1 MKEQYKILIDK
12 LDLFIRKYY
21 KNQLIRGGI
30 YFLSIFIVFFIVV
43 NLLEFYGHFDS
54 VARTI
59 IFYIYLVLNSIVF
72 IVNIII
78 PLLKLFRIGEIIT
91 NEQAAEIIGN
101 HFPEVNDKLLN
112 TLQLKEISETETKN
126 IELIRA
132 SIEQRITELK
142 PIPFGVAIDLKR
154 NKKYLK
160 YAIPPLLILLILLFA
175 SPTIIT
181 GPTRRL
187 VNYNTPFEKELPF
200 KITILNEKLEAIQY
214 ENFVLQIKAE
224 GEEIPDHIFLE
235 SDQNKISMIK
245 ENTVNFTYS
254 FLNIQKSMKF
264 RLSAENFKS
273 EEFVIVVLPKPGILD
288 FDVSLDYPA
297 YTGKKDETLRNTGD
311 LVILLGTVI
320 DWNFFTKNTDNLTL
334 SFNEKSVTLEHGSSN
349 SFKYKE
355 GFVESQ
361 NYLISSSNAYLK
373 NHDSLRY
380 SIQVIPDIFPSIT
393 VEEYRDSA
401 FLKQLFFKGLIKDD
415 YGFNKLTFNYRIKDE
430 HLPEMPLLVSKIQLN
445 GGITPQQFF
454 YNFDIANIDITAGN
468 AIEYYF
474 EIWDND
480 AINGSKSSK
489 SQMMEYRLPSLDE
502 INKQTEESNKS
513 IKEEMEEAIK
523 EMQLLQRDIDELN
536 KKVVDKKELN
546 WEDKQ
551 QIQSLIQKHNDLY
564 EKFESIKTENE
575 EKARQ
580 EQEFKE
586 IDQSI
591 AEKQKQLEELF
602 DKLADNEEFNKLMED
617 MKKLLEQVDK
627 DKVNEMLEKMK
638 LSNKDMEKMLD
649 RNLEIFK
656 QLEFESK
663 LEETIEN
670 LNKLSEKQEQLSEK
684 TSDKNN
690 DKEDLSAEQKQINDD
705 FQNIQ
710 KDLEKLDEL
719 NKQLEEP
726 NKFEKMEEKQ
736 EEIEQELNNS
746 ENSLEKN
753 QRSKAAG
760 SQKNASQKMQEMSE
774 SLTQMQQDMI
784 GEGMSED
791 MDALRDILEN
801 LIQLSFDQESL
812 IDKTNQINPNDPNF
826 TSMIRE
832 QKSIKDDLKSVE
844 DSLFALSKRQ
854 IMIEPFISKEL
865 TSIHQNIDK
874 ATDFLNNRRMKQ
886 AAEKQQFVMTSLNNL
901 ALMLSEA
908 LDQMMQSMMQ
918 QSSSNSTCKNGQPKP
933 GAGKTSIK
941 SMRQL
946 QEQLNQQMGKMKDGN
961 KEEGKKQD
969 GKKGNSGQSMSEQL
983 ARMAAEQEAIRN
995 QMQQYADQLE
1005 KEGNMGSSK
1014 ELKKI
1019 MSDMEKTEVDL
1030 VNKKVTQ
1037 ETLLRQQ
1044 EILTRLLTSEKAELE
1059 REKEEKRE
1067 STEAK
1072 NKINRNPGEI
1082 LEYKERE
1089 SNEIELL
1096 KTMLPTMKPFY
1107 KSKVNQ
1113 YFINFDELLEK

>member
-1 MKEQYKILIDK
+1 MIEHYKILLDK

-30 YFLSIFIVFFIVV
+30 YFLSIFIVFFIIV
-43 NLLEFYGHFDS
+43 NLLEFYGQFDS
-54 VARTI
+54 FVRTI
-59 IFYIYLVLNSIVF
+59 IFYIYLVLNGIVF
-72 IVNIII
+72 VVNIII
-78 PLLKLFRIGEIIT
+78 PLLKLFRIGNIIT
-91 NEQAAEIIGN
+91 NEQAAEIIGS

-112 TLQLKEISETETKN
+112 TLQLKEISDTETKN
-126 IELIRA
+126 IELIKA
-132 SIEQRITELK
+132 SIEQRILDLK
-142 PIPFGVAIDLKR
+142 PVPFGIAIDFKK
-154 NKKYLK
+154 NNKYLK
-160 YAIPPLLILLILLFA
+160 YAIPPLLILMIMLFA

-181 GPTRRL
+181 GPTKRL
-187 VNYNTPFEKELPF
+187 VNYNTDFKKELPF
-200 KITILNEKLEAIQY
+200 TITILNDKLEAIQY

-224 GEEIPDHIFLE
+224 GEEIPEHFFLE
-235 SDQNKISMIK
+235 TGNNKISMTR
-245 ENTVNFTYS
+245 ENPVKFTYS
-254 FLNIQKSMKF
+254 FLNIQKSQRF
-264 RLSAENFKS
+264 RLSAENFNS
-273 EEFVIVVLPKPGILD
+273 DEFLITVLPKPGVLD
-288 FDVSLDYPA
+288 FDVSLDYPQ
-297 YTGKKDETLRNTGD
+297 YTGKKDETLKNTGD
-311 LVILLGTVI
+311 LVVLLGTVI

-334 SFNEKSVTLEHGSSN
+334 SFSEKTVNLDHGSSN
-349 SFKYKE
+349 LFKYKE
-355 GFVESQ
+355 AFYDSQ
-361 NYLISSSNAYLK
+361 NYLITSSNAFLK
-373 NHDSLRY
+373 NHDSLSY
-380 SIQVIPDIFPSIT
+380 SIQVIPDLFPSVS

-415 YGFNKLTFNYRIKDE
+415 YGFNKLTFNYKIKDE
-430 HLPEMPLLVSKIQLN
+430 RFPEKLLQVSNIQLN
-445 GGITPQQFF
+445 KGISPQQFF
-454 YNFDIANIDITAGN
+454 YNFDIANLKINAGN
-468 AIEYYF
+468 TIEYYF

-489 SQMMEYRLPSLDE
+489 SQVMEYRLPSIDE
-502 INKQTEESNKS
+502 INKHTEESNKS
-513 IKEEMEEAIK
+513 IKEQMEEAIK
-523 EMQLLQRDIDELN
+523 ETKQFQKDIEELN
-536 KKVVDKKELN
+536 KKMIDKKELN

-551 QIQSLIQKHNDLY
+551 QVQSMIQKHNELY
-564 EKFESIKTENE
+564 EKIESIKTENE

-586 IDQSI
+586 IDQNI

-602 DKLADNEEFNKLMED
+602 NKLADNEEFNKLMED
-617 MKKLLEQVDK
+617 MKRLLEQVDK
-627 DKVNEMLEKMK
+627 EKVNEMLEKMK

-690 DKEDLSAEQKQINDD
+690 EKEDLSSEQQQINDE
-705 FQNIQ
+705 FQNIK
-710 KDLEKLDEL
+710 KDLDKLDKL
-719 NKQLEEP
+719 NKELEDP

-736 EEIEQELNNS
+736 EEIDLELNDS
-746 ENSLEKN
+746 QNSLEKN
-753 QRSKAAG
+753 QRNKAAG
-760 SQKNASQKMQEMSE
+760 SQKNATKKMQEMSE
-774 SLTQMQQDMI
+774 ALTSMQQEMI

-812 IDKTNQINPNDPNF
+812 IENTNQINPNDPNF
-826 TSMIRE
+826 TTMIRE
-832 QKSIKDDLKSVE
+832 QKNIKDDLKSVE

-854 IMIEPFISKEL
+854 IMIEPFISKEFN
-865 TSIHQNIDK
+865 SIHQNIDK
-874 ATDFLNNRRMKQ
+874 ATDYLNNRRLKQ

-918 QSSSNSTCKNGQPKP
+918 QSSSNSSCKNGQPKP
-933 GAGKTSIK
+933 GAGKTSMK

-946 QEQLNQQMGKMKDGN
+946 QEQLNKQLSKMNDGN
-961 KEEGKKQD
+961 KEDGKKQN
-969 GKKGNSGQSMSEQL
+969 GKKGNSGQSGSEQL

-1005 KEGNMGSSK
+1005 KDGNMGASK

-1019 MSDMEKTEVDL
+1019 VSDMEKTEIDL
-1030 VNKKVTQ
+1030 VNKKLTQ

-1044 EILTRLLTSEKAELE
+1044 EILTRLLNSEKAELE

-1067 STEAK
+1067 STEAI
-1072 NKINRNPGEI
+1072 NKINRNPDEI
-1082 LEYKERE
+1082 LEYKDRE

-1096 KTMLPTMKPFY
+1096 KTMLPTMTPFY